1 MEYIAAYVLCTIGHD
16 KAEEAKVKEI
26 LTAAGAT
33 VDEAKV
39 AEVFKALE
47 GKNVWEVIEEGKSQ
61 MGSMAVAAAPAAS
74 ATSAEAPKEENTEEK
89 KEEKKEEAEE
99 DFGGFGDLF

>member
-16 KAEEAKVKEI
+16 KAEEAKVKDI

-33 VDEAKV
+33 VDDSKI
-39 AEVFKALE
+39 AEVFKALD
-47 GKNVWEVIEEGKSQ
+47 GKNVWEVIEQGKSE
-61 MGSMAVAAAPAAS
+61 MGSMAVAAAPS
-74 ATSAEAPKEENTEEK
+74 ATTATEEK
-89 KEEKKEEAEE
+89 HEEKAEEQKEEKKEEAEE